1 MDAASVKDALLVVPV
16 PEVGKKLPS
25 WLKDVDEILDGGL
38 ARAVSAG
45 DFSGEKDQL
54 LVLYPKTGPSR
65 VILVGMGTDKRD
77 PTERLRRA
85 AAVASR
91 QALKLKADSISFQVL
106 AKACK
111 GCKPQDVGQVL
122 VEGAAQGSWTF
133 EDLRSKPK
141 RKSAVANI
149 TILAEKNS
157 RKDLETGRK
166 VGDALAAGH
175 SLARRLQM
183 FPGNHCTPAYL
194 ADVASELGRKHGLEV
209 NVLRRSQL
217 EKEKMNAL
225 LAVAQGSAEEP
236 RLITLEYRGG
246 GRAAPIC
253 LVGKG
258 VTFDSGGISI
268 KPALNME
275 EMKYDMSGAAAVL
288 GTFEAIGRL
297 KPKINV
303 VGLVPATENLPS
315 GTAIKPGDVV
325 TTHLGKTVEIIN
337 TDAEGRLILCDALSY
352 ARRFKP
358 NCILDVA
365 TLTGAVVIGLGHV
378 NSGVMGND
386 EALVAEVR
394 IAGRRAGEPCWQLPL
409 SDEYRKQ
416 LDSDTADFK
425 NVGGRPAGSITA
437 GWFLREF
444 VDDRTPWVHLDI
456 AGTAWTDGHAGLAK
470 GPTGVG
476 VRLFSEF
483 ILDRA
488 G

>member
-1 MDAASVKDALLVVPV
+1 MDLAAVKSALLVVPL
-16 PEVGKKLPS
+16 PDLEKKLPS
-25 WLKDVDEILDGGL
+25 WLKDIDGAVGGGL
-38 ARAVSAG
+38 GRAVASG
-45 DFSGEKDQL
+45 DFSAQKDQIL
-54 LVLYPKTGPSR
+54 LLYPKTGPSR
-65 VILVGMGTDKRD
+65 VLVVGMGNDQRD
-77 PTERLRRA
+77 ATERLRRA

-91 QALKLKADSISFQVL
+91 KALKLKANSISFYVP
-106 AKACK
+106 AKVCK
-111 GCKPQDVGQVL
+111 GCKDQQVGQAL
-122 VEGAAQGSWTF
+122 VEGVAQGSWF
-133 EDLRSKPK
+133 FDDLRSSPK
-141 RKSAVANI
+141 QKTAITSV
-149 TILAEKNS
+149 TILADKGN
-157 RKDLETGRK
+157 RKDLESGRK
-166 VGDALAAGH
+166 IGDALAAGH
-175 SLARRLQM
+175 ILARRLQM
-183 FPGNHCTPAYL
+183 LPGNHCTPAYL
-194 ADVASELGRKHGLEV
+194 ADVAKDLGRRHGIDV
-209 NVLRRSQL
+209 TVLRRSQL

-225 LAVAQGSAEEP
+225 LAVAQGSIEEP
-236 RLITLEYRGG
+236 RLITLEYRGA

-275 EMKYDMSGAAAVL
+275 EMKFDMSGAAAVL
-288 GTFEAIGRL
+288 GVFEALGRL
-297 KPKINV
+297 KPKVNV
-303 VGLVPATENLPS
+303 VGIVPATENLPS
-315 GTAIKPGDVV
+315 GTAVKPGDVV

-365 TLTGAVVIGLGHV
+365 TLTGAVVMALGHV
-378 NSGVMGND
+378 NTGVMGNNPELAD
-386 EALVAEVR
+386 E
-394 IAGRRAGEPCWQLPL
+394 IQNAGRRAGEPCWPLPL

-416 LDSDTADFK
+416 IDSDTADFK

-444 VDDRTPWVHLDI
+444 VEDKTPWVHLDI

-476 VRLFSEF
+476 VRLFAEF
-483 ILDRA
+483 ILGRA